1 MALAHASGL
10 GTLFDP
16 TALLHAVG
24 PFAIPVLVIIV
35 FIETGLLFPF
45 LPGDS
50 LVFAAGIVS
59 VSLGLSVPVLILVVA
74 LAAAAGG
81 EVGYL
86 IGRRLS
92 GRLFKP
98 GARVFKS
105 RYRDQADAFFARYG
119 APSIVLARFVP
130 IVRTYVP
137 PIVGSSKMSL
147 GRFTL
152 WNAIGAAA
160 WSLILCLAGYLLGKI
175 PAVANNVELIAVAI
189 VVVSVLPIAIGILRR
204 RAAASH
210 PVATTDDKEPATPML

>member
-1 MALAHASGL
+1 MVLAQVSGL
-10 GTLFDP
+10 GTLLDP
-16 TALLHAVG
+16 TALLQAAG
-24 PFAIPVLVIIV
+24 PFAITVLILIV

-59 VSLGLSVPVLILVVA
+59 VSIGLSLPVLILVVA
-74 LAAAAGG
+74 LAAVAGG

-86 IGRRLS
+86 IGRRMG

-98 GARVFKS
+98 DARVFKTK
-105 RYRDQADAFFARYG
+105 YRDQANAFFARYG

-137 PIVGSSKMSL
+137 PIVGASKMSL
-147 GRFTL
+147 RRFTL
-152 WNAIGAAA
+152 WNAIGAVA
-160 WSLILCLAGYLLGKI
+160 WALVLSVAGFLLGKI

-189 VVVSVLPIAIGILRR
+189 VVVSVLPIAIGILRQR
-204 RAAASH
+204 SSAA
-210 PVATTDDKEPATPML
+210 KR